1 MKPCRLRPQ
10 AREDRRNEVRY
21 YRQEAGTKVA
31 GKLVDALQKALGEL
45 ARHPGIGSPTLGQE
59 LGVAGLRTWRIAGF
73 PLSFW
78 YFERDTHLDI
88 ARLVGQRQDALEI
101 DAEPV

>member
-1 MKPCRLRPQ
+1 MDVLR
-10 AREDRRNEVRY
+10 
-21 YRQEAGTKVA
+21 
-31 GKLVDALQKALGEL
+31 KALL
-45 ARHPGIGSPTLGQE
+45 VLQDQPGIGSPTLGLE
-59 LGVAGLRTWRIAGF
+59 IGIAGLRSWRVEGF